1 MEGKK
6 LKEPRTA
13 VSELAGSSEGIA
25 GVLLPAD
32 PARAQEA
39 LSRGKS
45 PFAAREPC
53 EGGLGSV
60 EAQTWLPGQPGHT
73 HGQQSLAPLLM
84 TALLLPKETSVKI

>member
-6 LKEPRTA
+6 LKEPRIA

-45 PFAAREPC
+45 PFAATQPC

-60 EAQTWLPGQPGHT
+60 KGQDMAPWTARTHTWP
-73 HGQQSLAPLLM
+73 AV
-84 TALLLPKETSVKI
+84 TALPLPKETSVKI